1 MDLIERTDLLKK
13 IVSYKDTNGII
24 KVITGIRRCGKSTMF
39 KLYEKYL
46 LANNVKQEQII
57 KINLDNIENKVFFDN
72 EILYSHIKSRLLPGV
87 MNYVFLDE
95 IQNVNKFQLIL
106 NALNEKDNVDLYIT
120 GSNAYLLSGEL
131 ATLLSGRYVQ
141 LKIYPLSFKEYYS
154 SFSENEQK
162 NKINIFNNYIIYG
175 GFPYSIKFKNNDEM
189 ILNYLEGLYNTIII
203 KDVMNRNKT
212 ISDSNRLEKIMLF
225 LVDNIGSLTSVNN
238 IKNKITNDGFKI
250 YTNTIVS
257 YINSLLDS
265 FLIYEASRYN
275 IKGKELLV
283 TNSKYYVADLGL
295 RYYLLRNGPNEDRG
309 HILENIVYL
318 ELLRRDYK
326 VYTGKYDNLEIDFV
340 AIKSDKKLY
349 IQVCETL
356 LGEQTRE
363 REFRPLKIIDDN
375 YEKIVITEDSVP
387 ASNIAGIEYM
397 NIIDWLLQ

>member
-1 MDLIERTDLLKK
+1 
-13 IVSYKDTNGII
+13 
-24 KVITGIRRCGKSTMF
+24 
-39 KLYEKYL
+39 
-46 LANNVKQEQII
+46 
-57 KINLDNIENKVFFDN
+57 
-72 EILYSHIKSRLLPGV
+72 
-87 MNYVFLDE
+87 
-95 IQNVNKFQLIL
+95 
-106 NALNEKDNVDLYIT
+106 
-120 GSNAYLLSGEL
+120 
-131 ATLLSGRYVQ
+131 
-141 LKIYPLSFKEYYS
+141 
-154 SFSENEQK
+154 
-162 NKINIFNNYIIYG
+162 
-175 GFPYSIKFKNNDEM
+175 M

-340 AIKSDKKLY
+340 AIKNDKKLY